1 MLGVINKQPSSVEVV
16 SICDYDEPGQFIT
29 LGVTICVQHD
39 ASEAARRAGDN
50 WYL

>member
-16 SICDYDEPGQFIT
+16 SICDYDYDEPGQFIT

-50 WYL
+50 